1 MRHELKKQIAKAR
14 PSLKMVSPVSYWF
27 IMLMGLFNLFIGSA
41 FLFALDPNTDDP
53 TFRAI
58 TQFIPFGVWGILFM
72 ILGMLKLYSLFK
84 NNWVMARYTLLAG
97 VVLKSG
103 WAVALTIRTFNH
115 YDNAFL
121 NATWVA
127 LAITQIICYIY
138 FLPPTEPHKPNGEE
152 VENE

>member
-1 MRHELKKQIAKAR
+1 MRTELKRQIQNAR

-27 IMLMGLFNLFIGSA
+27 IMLMGLFNLFIGTA
-41 FLFALDPNTDDP
+41 FIFALDPDTSDP

-58 TQFIPFGVWGILFM
+58 TQFVPFGVWGILFVL
-72 ILGMLKLYSLFK
+72 LGGFKLYSLFR
-84 NNWVMARYTLLAG
+84 NNWQLARYTLLAG
-97 VVLKSG
+97 VIMKSAWG
-103 WAVALTIRTFNH
+103 VALTIRTFNQ